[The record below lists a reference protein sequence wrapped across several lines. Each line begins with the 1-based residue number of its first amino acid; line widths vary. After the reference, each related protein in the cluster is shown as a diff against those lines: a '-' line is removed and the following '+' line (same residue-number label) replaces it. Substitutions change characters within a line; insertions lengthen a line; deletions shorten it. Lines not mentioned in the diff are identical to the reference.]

1 MNVLPRGP
9 RSSKP
14 GFYQVAAN
22 NFGSNSRP
30 NPEIQAMSVY
40 VYVLVVVAVLV
51 VLAWSLTSPVQLRDI
66 LVVI

>member
-14 GFYQVAAN
+14 GFYLGAAD

-30 NPEIQAMSVY
+30 NPEIQVMAVY
-40 VYVLVVVAVLV
+40 VYLLVVVAVLL
-51 VLAWSLTSPVQLRDI
+51 VLAWALTSPVPLRD
-66 LVVI
+66 LVVVI